1 MKNNTINQHFW
12 PIFHG
17 VKAAHHVNNKLFS
30 FYFLYY
36 FVVLST
42 IIDERNIY
50 KNSNTINTVLLILGT
65 IHDKFQDDVTL
76 CTDIGSDVI
85 LKCKVA
91 NATRSIWRRENEI
104 ISDGLNIK
112 TEQQHRLKIIGDKTL
127 GEYNLQI
134 SDLTEDDLGSYSCER
149 TVNNVFIE
157 KQVVIKLTGE

>member
-1 MKNNTINQHFW
+1 M
-12 PIFHG
+12 
-17 VKAAHHVNNKLFS
+17 
-30 FYFLYY
+30 
-36 FVVLST
+36 ST

-50 KNSNTINTVLLILGT
+50 KNSNTLNTVLLILGT
-65 IHDKFQDDVTL
+65 IHDKVEDDVTL
-76 CTDIGSDVI
+76 YSDIGSDVI

-112 TEQQHRLKIIGDKTL
+112 TELQHRLRILGDKTL

-134 SDLTEDDLGSYSCER
+134 SDLTEDDLGSYWCER

-157 KQVVIKLTGE
+157 KQVVIQLTGE

>member
-1 MKNNTINQHFW
+1 
-12 PIFHG
+12 
-17 VKAAHHVNNKLFS
+17 
-30 FYFLYY
+30 
-36 FVVLST
+36 LST

-50 KNSNTINTVLLILGT
+50 KNSNTLNTVLLILGT
-65 IHDKFQDDVTL
+65 IHDKVEDDVTL
-76 CTDIGSDVI
+76 YTDIGSDVI

-112 TEQQHRLKIIGDKTL
+112 TELQHRLRILGDKTL

-134 SDLTEDDLGSYSCER
+134 SDLTEDDLGSYWCER

>member
-1 MKNNTINQHFW
+1 M
-12 PIFHG
+12 
-17 VKAAHHVNNKLFS
+17 
-30 FYFLYY
+30 
-36 FVVLST
+36 ST

-50 KNSNTINTVLLILGT
+50 KNSNTLNTVLLILGT
-65 IHDKFQDDVTL
+65 IHDKVEDDVTL
-76 CTDIGSDVI
+76 YTDIGSDVI

-112 TEQQHRLKIIGDKTL
+112 TELQHRLRILGDKTL

-134 SDLTEDDLGSYSCER
+134 SDLTEDDLGSYWCER

-157 KQVVIKLTGE
+157 KQVVITLTGE

>member
-1 MKNNTINQHFW
+1 M
-12 PIFHG
+12 
-17 VKAAHHVNNKLFS
+17 
-30 FYFLYY
+30 
-36 FVVLST
+36 ST
-42 IIDERNIY
+42 IIDERTIY

-76 CTDIGSDVI
+76 YTDIGSDVI

-112 TEQQHRLKIIGDKTL
+112 TELQHRLKIIGDKTL

-134 SDLTEDDLGSYSCER
+134 SDLTEDDLGSYWCER

-157 KQVVIKLTGE
+157 KQVVIQLTGE

>member
-1 MKNNTINQHFW
+1 L
-12 PIFHG
+12 FHG
-17 VKAAHHVNNKLFS
+17 VKAAHHVINKLFS

-76 CTDIGSDVI
+76 YTDIGSDVI

-91 NATRSIWRRENEI
+91 NSTRSIWRRENKI
-104 ISDGLNIK
+104 ISNGLNINP
-112 TEQQHRLKIIGDKTL
+112 EQQHRLRIIGDKTL
-127 GEYNLQI
+127 GEYNLLI
-134 SDLTEDDLGSYSCER
+134 SDLTEDDLGSYWCER
-149 TVNNVFIE
+149 HVNDVVNK
-157 KQVVIKLTGE
+157 KQVVITLTGEQLVTYSSI

>member
-1 MKNNTINQHFW
+1 M
-12 PIFHG
+12 
-17 VKAAHHVNNKLFS
+17 
-30 FYFLYY
+30 
-36 FVVLST
+36 ST

-50 KNSNTINTVLLILGT
+50 KNSNTLNTVLLILGT
-65 IHDKFQDDVTL
+65 IHDKVEDDVTL
-76 CTDIGSDVI
+76 YTDIGSDVI

-112 TEQQHRLKIIGDKTL
+112 TELQHRLRILGDKTL

-134 SDLTEDDLGSYSCER
+134 SDLTEDDLGSYWCER

>member
-50 KNSNTINTVLLILGT
+50 KNSNTTNTVLLILGT

-76 CTDIGSDVI
+76 YTDIGSDVI

-112 TEQQHRLKIIGDKTL
+112 TELQHRLKIIGGKTL

-134 SDLTEDDLGSYSCER
+134 SDLTEDDLGSYWCER
-149 TVNNVFIE
+149 TVNNVYIE
-157 KQVVIKLTGE
+157 KQVVISE